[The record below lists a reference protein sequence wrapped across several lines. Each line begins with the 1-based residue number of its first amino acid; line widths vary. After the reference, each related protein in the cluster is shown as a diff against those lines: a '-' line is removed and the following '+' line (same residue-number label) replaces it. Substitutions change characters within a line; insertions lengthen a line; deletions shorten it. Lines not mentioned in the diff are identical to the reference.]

1 MIPIIR
7 RIIAAAASAVALA
20 LAAAVPA
27 HAAPAPALQAAYATD
42 LTTNAKPEPVA
53 RRKPVTVTG
62 TLEVQ
67 RGGQWY
73 PLTDQVMAIYFD
85 PAGSVGMSKVGS
97 VRTTSTGG
105 YTHKFAATRSGTWI
119 VKYAGNVR
127 FQPARATD
135 SVCVYAE
142 GRWQCPVSPT
152 NPDLDC
158 DDVRQKVW
166 VGTNDYHGLD
176 GNDQDGWGCESYA

>member
-7 RIIAAAASAVALA
+7 RIIAGAASVFALA
-20 LAAAVPA
+20 LAASVPA
-27 HAAPAPALQAAYATD
+27 HAAPAPAPALQAAYATE
-42 LTTNAKPEPVA
+42 LAANAKPEPVA
-53 RRKPVTVTG
+53 SRKPVVVTG
-62 TLEVQ
+62 TLEVR

-85 PAGSVGMSKVGS
+85 PAGSVGMSKAGT
-97 VRTTSTGG
+97 VRTTSTGS
-105 YTHKFAATRSGTWI
+105 YTKKFAATRTGTWI
-119 VKYAGNVR
+119 VKYAGNSR

-142 GRWQCPVSPT
+142 GKWQCPVSPT

-158 DDVRQKVW
+158 PDIGKRVW
-166 VGTNDYHGLD
+166 VGTKDHHGLD
-176 GNDQDGWGCESYA
+176 SDNDGWGCDSY